1 MENTQRNVMEASAA
15 ALVAKPIPPTTTTKN
30 KREKNPTPPPP
41 QLFPPPPLPP
51 TQDLKSPKKSPKVPN
66 HVNNPLKESLPKKG
80 KKNTITT
87 TTQLTNQQECD
98 ELSLSL

>member
-41 QLFPPPPLPP
+41 PPTLLPPPPLPP

-66 HVNNPLKESLPKKG
+66 QVYNPLKESVPKKG
-80 KKNTITT
+80 KK
-87 TTQLTNQQECD
+87 TQQQ
-98 ELSLSL
+98 LPPN